1 MRFRAMRRAR
11 DISYLRVADSQPDPA
26 DTSQMLE
33 PRRKNGSAITP
44 EAKGQKGP
52 VRFLSLMQT
61 VALCRSQGDG
71 GRMRLK
77 RTCIA
82 ASLMTAAVLM
92 SAQVAV
98 AARIY
103 NYLPV
108 PVHVI
113 SSLNGR
119 TTVAAGARS
128 ESISWGQSN
137 MVTVHV
143 TPRYLDGCL
152 LSFGPHAEMTGGHYL
167 VIGHQGRTI
176 SCELCD
182 SDHRLMHSSRGTAP
196 KEIWKELDAQRSSRT
211 GC

>member
-1 MRFRAMRRAR
+1 M
-11 DISYLRVADSQPDPA
+11 S
-26 DTSQMLE
+26 
-33 PRRKNGSAITP
+33 
-44 EAKGQKGP
+44 
-52 VRFLSLMQT
+52 
-61 VALCRSQGDG
+61 
-71 GRMRLK
+71 LK
-77 RTCIA
+77 RTWIVA
-82 ASLMTAAVLM
+82 GLLTAAVLL
-92 SAQVAV
+92 SAQVAL

-108 PVHVI
+108 PVHVV

-119 TTVAAGARS
+119 TTVAPGARS

-137 MVTVHV
+137 SVSVHL

-152 LSFGPHAEMTGGHYL
+152 LSFGIHAEMTGGHYL

-182 SDHRLMHSSRGTAP
+182 SDHHLMHSASGTAP
-196 KEIWKELDAQRSSRT
+196 REIWKELDAQRSSRT